1 MIRNRRG
8 CLTAAAS
15 TVLICL
21 WCVWLVAGPAKAQG
35 VHQIT
40 MTAKRYAFDPP
51 VIELKKG
58 EKVRLIIT
66 AVDHDHGIKIDAYDI
81 DQVLKKGDPTTIE
94 FTADKAGTF
103 EFRCSVFCGM
113 GHRKMKGMLKV
124 GE

>member
-1 MIRNRRG
+1 MVRNSRG
-8 CLTAAAS
+8 SFIVGTGMVRIGLC
-15 TVLICL
+15 
-21 WCVWLVAGPAKAQG
+21 CVWLAAGQAKAQG

-66 AVDHDHGIKIDAYDI
+66 AIDHDHGLKLDAYDI

-103 EFRCSVFCGM
+103 EFKCSVFCGV
-113 GHRKMKGMLKV
+113 GHRKMKGMVKV
-124 GE
+124 EE